1 MSAAAIGFSTA
12 FALILAI
19 GAQNAF
25 VLRQGLMRQH
35 VLPVC
40 TICALSDAAL
50 ILAGVAGFSA
60 VTARYPSLP
69 LILTWAGAAFL
80 FGYGL
85 TRFRAAYQGTGAL
98 TAAQGTQSLRAAILT
113 CLAFT
118 WLNPHVYLDT
128 LGLIGAVS
136 TGFEGPAKTSFT
148 IGAMTASL
156 TFFFSLGYG
165 ARFLS
170 PLMASPKAWVWL
182 DAGIGVLMWALAL
195 GLILTH

>member
-1 MSAAAIGFSTA
+1 MPTA
-12 FALILAI
+12 DRATRLAPAL
-19 GAQNAF
+19 
-25 VLRQGLMRQH
+25 
-35 VLPVC
+35 
-40 TICALSDAAL
+40 
-50 ILAGVAGFSA
+50 
-60 VTARYPSLP
+60 
-69 LILTWAGAAFL
+69 
-80 FGYGL
+80 
-85 TRFRAAYQGTGAL
+85 
-98 TAAQGTQSLRAAILT
+98 LT
-113 CLAFT
+113 CLALT